1 MFIQEYLRG
10 LQQNTLSNTEI
21 TKGSQVQLMGSLHL
35 KFKSITINAI
45 ILLESAS
52 VLACT
57 WTSDVLLVF
66 KVTLL

>member
-1 MFIQEYLRG
+1 MFIQIYLRG

-21 TKGSQVQLMGSLHL
+21 TKGLQVQLMGSLQS
-35 KFKSITINAI
+35 KFKSRTINAI

-57 WTSDVLLVF
+57 RTSDVLFVF